1 MGEKTFTEK
10 YNHELY
16 HYGVLGMKWG
26 VRRNRKSAS
35 SSASNAKTKRK
46 RVPSEDHLQA
56 QQIKKKKLYEMSNK
70 EIETVTRRMQLE
82 QNYKNL
88 NRQQISRGQKF
99 VTDILTE
106 VGKETA
112 KSIVRSGVKTGMDAL
127 KKK

>member
-1 MGEKTFTEK
+1 MLPDYYKS
-10 YNHELY
+10 ELY

-35 SSASNAKTKRK
+35 SSTPNTNIKRK

-56 QQIKKKKLYEMSNK
+56 QQLKKKKLYEMSNK
-70 EIETVTRRMQLE
+70 ELETLTRRMQLE

-88 NRQQISRGQKF
+88 NRQQISKGQKF

-112 KSIVRSGVKTGMDAL
+112 KNIVKSGVKTGMNAL

>member
-1 MGEKTFTEK
+1 MDEKTFTEK

-26 VRRNRKSAS
+26 VRRNRKAAS
-35 SSASNAKTKRK
+35 LSTSNTKPKTKRI
-46 RVPSEDHLQA
+46 PSEDHLQA
-56 QQIKKKKLYEMSNK
+56 QQLKKKKLYEMSNK
-70 EIETVTRRMQLE
+70 ELETLTRRMQLE

-88 NRQQISRGQKF
+88 NRQQISKGQKF

-112 KSIVRSGVKTGMDAL
+112 KNIVKNGVKTGMNAL

>member
-1 MGEKTFTEK
+1 MDEKTFTEK

-35 SSASNAKTKRK
+35 SSTPNTNIKRK

-56 QQIKKKKLYEMSNK
+56 QQLKKKKLYEMSNK
-70 EIETVTRRMQLE
+70 ELETLTRRMQLE

-88 NRQQISRGQKF
+88 NRQQISKGQKF

-112 KSIVRSGVKTGMDAL
+112 KNIVKNGVKTGMNAL

>member
-1 MGEKTFTEK
+1 MDEKTFTEK
-10 YNHELY
+10 YYGELY

-26 VRRNRKSAS
+26 VRRNRKAAS
-35 SSASNAKTKRK
+35 SSTSNTKPKTKRI
-46 RVPSEDHLQA
+46 PSEDHLQA
-56 QQIKKKKLYEMSNK
+56 QQLKKKKLYEMSNK
-70 EIETVTRRMQLE
+70 ELETLTRRMQLE

-88 NRQQISRGQKF
+88 NRQQISKGQKF

-112 KSIVRSGVKTGMDAL
+112 KNIVKNGVKTGMNAL

>member
-1 MGEKTFTEK
+1 MDNKTFTEK

-26 VRRNRKSAS
+26 VRRNRKSVS
-35 SSASNAKTKRK
+35 SSSSNTKPKGK
-46 RVPSEDHLQA
+46 RVPSEDYLQA
-56 QQIKKKKLYEMSNK
+56 QKIKKKKLYEMSNK

-88 NRQQISRGQKF
+88 NRQQISKGRKF

-112 KSIVRSGVKTGMDAL
+112 KSVVRSGVKTGMDAL